1 MSFVGPGSVR
11 DFFFFFNSEV
21 LLLLLFLTVK
31 FGLMSEQVID
41 VFSLF

>member
-11 DFFFFFNSEV
+11 DFFFNSEV